1 MKPLKPWLDRMVLRT
16 VASFC
21 SSSGSD
27 LKQIYILKPHS
38 AGIYTGQKTNINR
51 ENI

>member
-1 MKPLKPWLDRMVLRT
+1 MKPLKPWLNRMVLRT

-21 SSSGSD
+21 SSSDSD
-27 LKQIYILKPHS
+27 LKQIYSLKLHS
-38 AGIYTGQKTNINR
+38 AGIYTDQKTNINR